1 LVNYFFKEKITD
13 VTQFTDSRDETEDDY
28 ESELMLLLNSSED
41 VAELRDMIKPED
53 VIAAVK
59 TYIEDIN
66 VESGPVG
73 SSSVGGSKGIIIML
87 RIHSL
92 FYIIFPQQLKKKF
105 VSLKNDSQVCETI
118 GCSCHKL

>member
-1 LVNYFFKEKITD
+1 M
-13 VTQFTDSRDETEDDY
+13 TQFTDSRDETEDDY